1 MISLLLQ
8 ALVPVAFLV
17 ALGYYAGRKRLTS
30 QDGARDFSTYI
41 VSFALPCTLFVGI
54 FSFTP
59 AQFENVPY

>member
-17 ALGYYAGRKRLTS
+17 ALGYYAGRKQLIS
-30 QDGARDFSTYI
+30 QDGAQDFSTYI